1 MYKGKKFLAII
12 PARGGSKGIPLK
24 NIFSVGG
31 RALIEYTI
39 DSASDSKYLDRSI
52 ISTDSEK
59 IKSVS
64 EKYIKANNKRVD
76 IPFLRPEE
84 LATDTSKTIDCVV
97 HAVDWLKKNENLEYD
112 YIVLLQNT
120 SPLRKAFHIDE
131 AIEMIIDKDEQ
142 SLVSLRE
149 VSEHPILIRS
159 LAENGKVKKLLD
171 VDSTVRRQD
180 FKPFYKIDG
189 SIYIVKLDEDF
200 GLNTSF
206 NDGEIGYIMEEC
218 YSVDIDNYLDVKAV
232 EYYLE
237 KEREKEIELMKW

>member
-1 MYKGKKFLAII
+1 MYKNKKILAII

-24 NIFSVGG
+24 NIFKVGG
-31 RALIEYTI
+31 RPLIEYTI
-39 DSASDSKYLDRSI
+39 DCASDSKYIDRTI

-64 EKYIKANNKRVD
+64 ERYINTNNKRVD

-97 HAVDWLKKNENLEYD
+97 HAVEWLKKNEGLEYD
-112 YIVLLQNT
+112 YLVLLQNT
-120 SPLRKAFHIDE
+120 SPLRKSFHIDE
-131 AIEMIIDKDEQ
+131 AIEMIIDKEEK

-149 VSEHPILIRS
+149 VTEHPILVRS
-159 LAENGKVKKLLD
+159 LDENGKVKKLLD
-171 VDSTVRRQD
+171 VNSSVRRQD

-189 SIYIVKLDEDF
+189 SIYIVKIDEDF

-206 NDGEIGYIMEEC
+206 NDGELGYIMEDC
-218 YSVDIDNYLDVKAV
+218 YSVDVDNYLDVKAV

-237 KEREKEIELMKW
+237 KEREKEIKLMK